1 MSKTFLSSD
10 HPSPE
15 WSVASTRA
23 RELAGLGTFQFL
35 AMNRRGVFYPF
46 LAVYAYQRLGAN
58 LMQVGLLSALPM
70 FASSITQPYWG
81 RLSDR
86 TGKRKSFIII
96 GETIAGIAYLLM
108 MGLNEVWLLI
118 LGLTILEGFWSMSNV
133 AWSTLIIDVASPSE
147 RGRVMGYLN
156 TIGVAGMA
164 FGVFAAGVLYDT
176 AGFVV
181 NFMLSAAMMFV
192 SAAVVWV
199 WVDDQKRTTTP
210 AERAAARPEETKG
223 DVPMLR
229 MLVLTSSLSMFGIN
243 GLRQLMMIF
252 MGSGLGF
259 SGTLIGTVSAI
270 GNVTNLI
277 LGIPVGYLSDKVDK
291 RRLYLVA
298 LALNTVTPAVL
309 FLSETPFHFVLVSAL
324 VGMSWPLAE
333 TTAFPMAGEFAPA
346 TNRGKFLGYFN
357 AVRFLF
363 GFGLPPFLLGGY
375 LADYLK
381 NLRIAEG
388 LQETQ
393 ALIVSSKETFL
404 VAIIITL
411 IGFILWIPVLKKRES

>member
-1 MSKTFLSSD
+1 
-10 HPSPE
+10 
-15 WSVASTRA
+15 
-23 RELAGLGTFQFL
+23 
-35 AMNRRGVFYPF
+35 MNRRGVFYPF

-81 RLSDR
+81 KLSDK
-86 TGKRKSFIII
+86 TGKRKSFIIL

-108 MGLNEVWLLI
+108 MRLSEIWYLI
-118 LGLTILEGFWSMSNV
+118 VGLTILEGFWSMSNV
-133 AWSTLIIDVASPSE
+133 TWSTLIIDVAPPSE

-164 FGVFAAGVLYDT
+164 FGVFAAGIMYDT
-176 AGFVV
+176 AGFIV
-181 NFMLSAAMMFV
+181 NFVLSAAMMFV
-192 SAAVVWV
+192 SAVVVWV
-199 WVDDQKRTTTP
+199 WVDDQKRTAMPT
-210 AERAAARPEETKG
+210 EKMAAKTEETEG
-223 DVPMLR
+223 DLPMLR
-229 MLVLTSSLSMFGIN
+229 MLVVTSSLSMFGIN
-243 GLRQLMMIF
+243 GLRQLMMIY

-291 RRLYLVA
+291 KRLYLVA
-298 LALNTVTPAVL
+298 LALNTLTPAVL
-309 FLSETPFHFVLVSAL
+309 FLSETPFHFILVSAL
-324 VGMSWPLAE
+324 VGISWPLSE

-357 AVRFLF
+357 AVRFLC

-381 NLRIAEG
+381 NLRLAEG
-388 LQETQ
+388 LEETQ
-393 ALIVSSKETFL
+393 ALITSSKETFL
-404 VAIIITL
+404 VAMITTL
-411 IGFILWIPVLKKRES
+411 IGLLLWIPVLKKRESSHQRTSSPPEPQISESHTNAA

>member
-1 MSKTFLSSD
+1 
-10 HPSPE
+10 
-15 WSVASTRA
+15 
-23 RELAGLGTFQFL
+23 
-35 AMNRRGVFYPF
+35 MNRRGVFYPF

-70 FASSITQPYWG
+70 LASSVTQPYWG

-86 TGKRKSFIII
+86 TGKRKSFIIL

-108 MGLNEVWLLI
+108 MRLNEVWLLI

-164 FGVFAAGVLYDT
+164 FGVFAAGIMYDT
-176 AGFVV
+176 AGFTV
-181 NFMLSAAMMFV
+181 NFVLSAAMMFV

-199 WVDDQKRTTTP
+199 WVDDQKRTTMP
-210 AERAAARPEETKG
+210 PERMAAKSEQTEG
-223 DVPMLR
+223 DLPMLR

-243 GLRQLMMIF
+243 GVRQLMMIF

-324 VGMSWPLAE
+324 VGMSWPLSE

-357 AVRFLF
+357 AVRFLC
-363 GFGLPPFLLGGY
+363 GFGLPPFLLGGF

-381 NLRIAEG
+381 NLRLAEG

-404 VAIIITL
+404 VAMIITL
-411 IGFILWIPVLKKRES
+411 IGFFLWIPVLKKRESSHQRALGPPEG

>member
-1 MSKTFLSSD
+1 
-10 HPSPE
+10 
-15 WSVASTRA
+15 
-23 RELAGLGTFQFL
+23 
-35 AMNRRGVFYPF
+35 MNRRGVFYPF

-70 FASSITQPYWG
+70 LASSVTQPYWG

-86 TGKRKSFIII
+86 TGKRKSFIIL

-108 MGLNEVWLLI
+108 MRLNEVWLLI

-133 AWSTLIIDVASPSE
+133 AWSTLIIDVALPSE

-164 FGVFAAGVLYDT
+164 FGVFAAGIMYDT
-176 AGFVV
+176 AGFMV
-181 NFMLSAAMMFV
+181 NFVLSAAMMFV

-199 WVDDQKRTTTP
+199 WVDDQKRTTMP
-210 AERAAARPEETKG
+210 PERMAAKSEQTEG
-223 DVPMLR
+223 DLPMLR

-243 GLRQLMMIF
+243 GVRQLMMIF

-324 VGMSWPLAE
+324 VGMSWPLSE

-357 AVRFLF
+357 AVRFLC

-381 NLRIAEG
+381 NLRLAEG

-393 ALIVSSKETFL
+393 ALVVSSKETFL
-404 VAIIITL
+404 VAMIITL
-411 IGFILWIPVLKKRES
+411 IGFFLWIPVLKKRESSHQRAPGPSEE